1 MPAAKNVGEP
11 CAGGSSRQ
19 GCDPAGESPATSV
32 VHVGREATPHPGSGN
47 RPGDAWCER
56 PGGPAR
62 KRRGRSSLEAERVQE
77 PEDDRMTAA
86 TKYGSPRKLP
96 CGDRSAR
103 RTRFPWGEAGVL
115 GEGMD
120 KCSRGAR
127 RGMGP
132 STCTRVAE
140 IMSGRAIAQQGLART
155 CKDRAHNG
163 HTGGAGRGMVWR
175 MSPYEQRRGGNAPP
189 GGFRGRPGA
198 GNARSGQRGSG
209 HSVATTV
216 GYAPDTELG
225 YAGPASW
232 RRGEA
237 NSTASGRR
245 VRQHRSFARWG
256 KARSEKWRAEPRPEP
271 DSGNPTV
278 RDRRGASGNVASW
291 STDLHAARAPD
302 FYLDNRTHGSRW
314 RREETRPVGHAV
326 RSRRLASTLRY
337 WADSARWER
346 PPGP

>member
-1 MPAAKNVGEP
+1 MTRASAPPSRNDRRAEP
-11 CAGGSSRQ
+11 GTPSAQQPSHPDTTSPPNR
-19 GCDPAGESPATSV
+19 PESP
-32 VHVGREATPHPGSGN
+32 
-47 RPGDAWCER
+47 
-56 PGGPAR
+56 
-62 KRRGRSSLEAERVQE
+62 
-77 PEDDRMTAA
+77 
-86 TKYGSPRKLP
+86 KYGSPRKLP

-140 IMSGRAIAQQGLART
+140 IMSGRATRQQGLATT
-155 CKDRAHNG
+155 CKDPARNG
-163 HTGGAGRGMVWR
+163 NTGGAGRGMVWR
-175 MSPYEQRRGGNAPP
+175 MSPYERRRGGNAPP
-189 GGFRGRPGA
+189 GGLRGRPGA
-198 GNARSGQRGSG
+198 DNARSGQRGSG

-216 GYAPDTELG
+216 GRQPDTELDS
-225 YAGPASW
+225 AGPASW
-232 RRGEA
+232 RRGDA

-256 KARSEKWRAEPRPEP
+256 KARPEKWRAEPRPEP

-291 STDLHAARAPD
+291 SMISTRRARLISISTLARPVLKGAGHSNVPGLPDTSGAPGDRGRAP
-302 FYLDNRTHGSRW
+302 
-314 RREETRPVGHAV
+314 
-326 RSRRLASTLRY
+326 
-337 WADSARWER
+337 AR
-346 PPGP
+346 

>member
-1 MPAAKNVGEP
+1 M
-11 CAGGSSRQ
+11 
-19 GCDPAGESPATSV
+19 
-32 VHVGREATPHPGSGN
+32 
-47 RPGDAWCER
+47 
-56 PGGPAR
+56 
-62 KRRGRSSLEAERVQE
+62 QE
-77 PEDDRMTAA
+77 PEGDRMTAA
-86 TKYGSPRKLP
+86 SKCGSPRKLP

-140 IMSGRAIAQQGLART
+140 IMSGRAIAQQGLATT

-163 HTGGAGRGMVWR
+163 RTGGAGRAVVWR
-175 MSPYEQRRGGNAPP
+175 MSPYERRRGDNAPP
-189 GGFRGRPGA
+189 GGLRGRPGA

-216 GYAPDTELG
+216 GRQPDTELG
-225 YAGPASW
+225 SAGPASG
-232 RRGEA
+232 RRGDA

-245 VRQHRSFARWG
+245 VRQHRSFAPWK
-256 KARSEKWRAEPRPEP
+256 KARPEKWRAEPRPEP

-302 FYLDNRTHGSRW
+302 FYLDNRMHGSMGAGGNRHQSA
-314 RREETRPVGHAV
+314 RPRGATRLRLPDQPPAV
-326 RSRRLASTLRY
+326 RLARIRLCKPRIAGEQDDRNATKALV
-337 WADSARWER
+337 SANS
-346 PPGP
+346 PG

>member
-1 MPAAKNVGEP
+1 
-11 CAGGSSRQ
+11 
-19 GCDPAGESPATSV
+19 
-32 VHVGREATPHPGSGN
+32 
-47 RPGDAWCER
+47 
-56 PGGPAR
+56 
-62 KRRGRSSLEAERVQE
+62 
-77 PEDDRMTAA
+77 MTAA

-140 IMSGRAIAQQGLART
+140 IMSGRAIRQQGLART
-155 CKDRAHNG
+155 CKDPARNG
-163 HTGGAGRGMVWR
+163 NTGGAGRGMVWR
-175 MSPYEQRRGGNAPP
+175 MSPYERRRGGNAPP
-189 GGFRGRPGA
+189 GGFRGRPSA
-198 GNARSGQRGSG
+198 DNARSGQRGSG

-216 GYAPDTELG
+216 GRQPDTELG
-225 YAGPASW
+225 FAGPASW

-245 VRQHRSFARWG
+245 VRQHRSFAPWG
-256 KARSEKWRAEPRPEP
+256 KARPEKWRAEPRPEP

-278 RDRRGASGNVASW
+278 RDRRGALRNVTSW
-291 STDLHAARAPD
+291 EPGVRPGAKATEQPPDPRGARAQ
-302 FYLDNRTHGSRW
+302 FLSRQ
-314 RREETRPVGHAV
+314 PHARFEV
-326 RSRRLASTLRY
+326 AAGGNQASRASTCRAAQAPL
-337 WADSARWER
+337 ADPTNSFCD
-346 PPGP
+346 

>member
-1 MPAAKNVGEP
+1 M
-11 CAGGSSRQ
+11 
-19 GCDPAGESPATSV
+19 
-32 VHVGREATPHPGSGN
+32 
-47 RPGDAWCER
+47 
-56 PGGPAR
+56 
-62 KRRGRSSLEAERVQE
+62 QE
-77 PEDDRMTAA
+77 PEGDRMTAA

-155 CKDRAHNG
+155 CKDPARNG
-163 HTGGAGRGMVWR
+163 NTGGAGRGMVWR
-175 MSPYEQRRGGNAPP
+175 MSPYERRRGGNVPP
-189 GGFRGRPGA
+189 GGFRGRPSA
-198 GNARSGQRGSG
+198 DNARSGQRGSG

-216 GYAPDTELG
+216 GRQPDTELG
-225 YAGPASW
+225 FAGPASW

-245 VRQHRSFARWG
+245 VRQHRSFAPWG

-278 RDRRGASGNVASW
+278 RDRRGALRNVTSW
-291 STDLHAARAPD
+291 EPGVRPGAKTTEQPPDPRGARAQ
-302 FYLDNRTHGSRW
+302 FLSRQPHA
-314 RREETRPVGHAV
+314 RIDAAAGGNQVTVGHGRATPGA
-326 RSRRLASTLRY
+326 SRLPDHSPTAPRR
-337 WADSARWER
+337 
-346 PPGP
+346 

>member
-1 MPAAKNVGEP
+1 MLI
-11 CAGGSSRQ
+11 
-19 GCDPAGESPATSV
+19 
-32 VHVGREATPHPGSGN
+32 VHVEHVATPHPGPGN

-62 KRRGRSSLEAERVQE
+62 QRCGRSSLEAERVQE
-77 PEDDRMTAA
+77 PEGDRMTAA

-140 IMSGRAIAQQGLART
+140 IMSGRAIAQQGLATT
-155 CKDRAHNG
+155 CKDRAYNG
-163 HTGGAGRGMVWR
+163 FTGGAGRVVVWR
-175 MSPYEQRRGGNAPP
+175 MSPYERRRGGNAPP
-189 GGFRGRPGA
+189 GGLRGRPGA

-209 HSVATTV
+209 HSVATTS

-225 YAGPASW
+225 YAAPASW
-232 RRGEA
+232 RRGMA

-256 KARSEKWRAEPRPEP
+256 KARPEKWRAEPRPEP

-291 STDLHAARAPD
+291 SLISTRRARLISISTAGAGFVED
-302 FYLDNRTHGSRW
+302 QV
-314 RREETRPVGHAV
+314 EVGP
-326 RSRRLASTLRY
+326 R
-337 WADSARWER
+337 
-346 PPGP
+346 